1 MCTCII
7 TTCIKATYDSISLFT
22 AIATAGLLCADT
34 LSRFRAFCHSDQPM
48 ALQFMVDVSFVM
60 GPLSP
65 GTGRENRARQNTEDE
80 SDQLLILAVTSK
92 VLTVRYVLPQ
102 WALTICAKQKK
113 DEDTWW

>member
-1 MCTCII
+1 
-7 TTCIKATYDSISLFT
+7 
-22 AIATAGLLCADT
+22 
-34 LSRFRAFCHSDQPM
+34 M

-102 WALTICAKQKK
+102 WATMGLAYAKQKK